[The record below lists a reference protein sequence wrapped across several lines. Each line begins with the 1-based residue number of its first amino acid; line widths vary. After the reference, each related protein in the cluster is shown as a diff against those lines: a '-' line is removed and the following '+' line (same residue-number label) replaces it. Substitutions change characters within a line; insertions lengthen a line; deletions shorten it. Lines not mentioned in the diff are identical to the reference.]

1 MLSLVSIV
9 EEMLSFFL
17 SEPEFMN
24 ELVGLVQVE
33 DGIPLDLRTFALR
46 ALAVQLVD
54 RSRHAAVINAIGVGG
69 QNGVLS
75 VLLQDSI
82 NYITNAQNVSVKF
95 FDCLSGASVL

>member
-1 MLSLVSIV
+1 
-9 EEMLSFFL
+9 MLSFFL

-24 ELVGLVQVE
+24 ELVGLVQIE
-33 DGIPLDLRTFALR
+33 DGIPLELRTFALR

-82 NYITNAQNVSVKF
+82 NYITDANNVR
-95 FDCLSGASVL
+95 L